1 MKKVCGKIKN
11 FKQKVKKYL
20 RKNDEKIKT
29 LQKHDKNN
37 EKIDYSLTKKPYHSK
52 INKTETKMKKRKN
65 WKKVNVL
72 LSNHK
77 LSYNCSDH

>member
-1 MKKVCGKIKN
+1 M
-11 FKQKVKKYL
+11 
-20 RKNDEKIKT
+20 T
-29 LQKHDKNN
+29 KNN